1 MAAPSATRVAAASH
15 GTNSDQEARL
25 GVAAVEAKVSPVTA
39 PRQCTAACARHLLTE
54 RPDAAPCAAA
64 CRALCTTARESPG
77 LFSALP

>member
-25 GVAAVEAKVSPVTA
+25 GQPPSKQCSIAL
-39 PRQCTAACARHLLTE
+39 PRARHLLTE
-54 RPDAAPCAAA
+54 RPEAAPCAAA
-64 CRALCTTARESPG
+64 CRALCTAARESPG